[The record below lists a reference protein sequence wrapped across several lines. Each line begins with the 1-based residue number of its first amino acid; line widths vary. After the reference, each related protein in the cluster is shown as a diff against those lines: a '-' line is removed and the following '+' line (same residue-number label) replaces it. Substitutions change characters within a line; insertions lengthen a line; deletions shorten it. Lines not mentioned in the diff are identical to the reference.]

1 MDMDIK
7 FGTIIKFFRLKNK
20 KTLREISNSLN
31 ITKPTLTR
39 WESYQNWD
47 DIKIGKIR
55 EICEVLN
62 VSIEELD
69 KENFLSKYENF
80 IPYIEVCGGKKL

>member
-20 KTLREISNSLN
+20 KTIKEISNSLN

-47 DIKIGKIR
+47 DIKIGKIQ
-55 EICEVLN
+55 ELCEVLN
-62 VSIEELD
+62 VSIDELD
-69 KENFLSKYENF
+69 KSNFLNNYENL
-80 IPYIEVCGGKKL
+80 IPYIEVVGGKKL